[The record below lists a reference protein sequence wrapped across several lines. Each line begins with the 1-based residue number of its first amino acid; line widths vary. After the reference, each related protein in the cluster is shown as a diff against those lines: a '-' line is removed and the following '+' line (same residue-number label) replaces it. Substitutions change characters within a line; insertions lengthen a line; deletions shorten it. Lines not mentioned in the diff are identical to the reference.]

1 MKRALLAAAGLLAF
15 AAAAA
20 APWLAGN
27 YGISF
32 GINLLQ
38 FAVLATAW
46 GMFSG
51 PTRLVS
57 LATVAFFGV
66 GAYTVAVLG
75 EALPWPAVLAVALGV
90 SVALALAV
98 GFATLRLS
106 GVHFVIFTFGLAELV
121 KQLVT
126 WYEVNVTR
134 SIGRYVFLEITQRG
148 IYLQLLALFALV
160 LAVGWLVGRSRLGF
174 ALRVSGADETVARH
188 VGINTAL
195 AKQLLFAISAG
206 FMGLAGAIVAPR
218 WTYIDP
224 AIAFNPT
231 ISFEVVI
238 MALLGGA
245 ARLLGPLAGV
255 VPLVILFEVLSA
267 RFPNTFSILLGVTF
281 LVIVY
286 FVPDGVVGLI
296 DKLRRRGRTPP
307 SAPAAPATSAA
318 EAAAP

>member
-1 MKRALLAAAGLLAF
+1 MTRRDLVCLAAGAAIAV
-15 AAAAA
+15 AAAAV
-20 APWLAGN
+20 PWITGD
-27 YGISF
+27 YGVSF

-38 FAVLATAW
+38 FAVMATAW

-66 GAYTVAVLG
+66 GAYTVAVIG
-75 EALPWPAVLAVALGV
+75 DTLPWPAVIATALVAGV
-90 SVALALAV
+90 VLALAV

-106 GVHFVIFTFGLAELV
+106 GMHFVIFTFGLAELV

-134 SIGRYVFLEITQRG
+134 SIGRYVFLDITQRE
-148 IYLQLLALFALV
+148 IYLQLVALFVLV
-160 LAVGWLVGRSRLGF
+160 LLTGWWIRRSRLGF
-174 ALRVSGADETVARH
+174 ALRVIGGDEVVARH
-188 VGINTAL
+188 VGIDTAF
-195 AKQLLFAISAG
+195 AKQVLFAVSAG
-206 FMGLAGAIVAPR
+206 FIAVTGAIVAPR

-224 AIAFNPT
+224 AIAFNAT

-255 VPLVILFEVLSA
+255 VPLVILFELLAA

-286 FVPDGVVGLI
+286 LLPRGVTGWLERMAR
-296 DKLRRRGRTPP
+296 LRRRAITPLARP
-307 SAPAAPATSAA
+307 
-318 EAAAP
+318 

>member
-1 MKRALLAAAGLLAF
+1 MR
-15 AAAAA
+15 
-20 APWLAGN
+20 WLAIALGLGAMGIVPWMTGD
-27 YGISF
+27 YGVSF

-38 FAVLATAW
+38 FAVMATAW

-57 LATVAFFGV
+57 LATVAFFGT

-75 EALPWPAVLAVALGV
+75 EALPWPAVLATALVVGIV
-90 SVALALAV
+90 LAIVV
-98 GFATLRLS
+98 GFTTLRLS
-106 GVHFVIFTFGLAELV
+106 GAHFVIFTFGLAELV

-134 SIGRYVFLEITQRG
+134 SIGRYVFLDITQRE
-148 IYLQLLALFALV
+148 IYLQLLAL
-160 LAVGWLVGRSRLGF
+160 LAITLACGWLVRRSRMGL
-174 ALRVSGADETVARH
+174 ALRVIGADETVARH
-188 VGINTAL
+188 VGIDTAL
-195 AKQLLFAISAG
+195 VKTSLFSLSAG
-206 FMGLAGAIVAPR
+206 FMALTGAIVAPR

-245 ARLLGPLAGV
+245 ARLFGPLAGV
-255 VPLVILFEVLSA
+255 IPLVILFEILSA
-267 RFPNTFSILLGVTF
+267 RFPNTFSILLGATF

-286 FVPDGVVGLI
+286 FVPNGVSGWF
-296 DKLRRRGRTPP
+296 DRWRGARVTPMK
-307 SAPAAPATSAA
+307 ANT
-318 EAAAP
+318 

>member
-1 MKRALLAAAGLLAF
+1 MKPQAAR
-15 AAAAA
+15 
-20 APWLAGN
+20 WLAVALGLVALAGVPWMTGD
-27 YGISF
+27 YGVSF

-38 FAVLATAW
+38 FAVMATAW

-75 EALPWPAVLAVALGV
+75 EGLASPVVLAI
-90 SVALALAV
+90 ALAV
-98 GFATLRLS
+98 SVVLAIVVGFTTLRLS
-106 GVHFVIFTFGLAELV
+106 GAHFVIFTFGLAELV

-134 SIGRYVFLEITQRG
+134 SIGRYVFLDVTQRE
-148 IYLQLLALFALV
+148 IYLQLLALLALT
-160 LAVGWLVGRSRLGF
+160 LACGWLVRRSRLGL
-174 ALRVSGADETVARH
+174 ALRVIGADETVARH

-195 AKQLLFAISAG
+195 VKTTLFALSAG
-206 FMGLAGAIVAPR
+206 FMALTGAIVAPR

-245 ARLLGPLAGV
+245 SRLFGPLAGV
-255 VPLVILFEVLSA
+255 IPLVILFEILSA

-281 LVIVY
+281 MVIVY
-286 FVPDGVVGLI
+286 FVPNGVSGWL
-296 DKLRRRGRTPP
+296 DRWRG
-307 SAPAAPATSAA
+307 ALLAKA
-318 EAAAP
+318 

>member
-1 MKRALLAAAGLLAF
+1 MSDYAVAL
-15 AAAAA
+15 
-20 APWLAGN
+20 
-27 YGISF
+27 

-38 FAVLATAW
+38 FGVMATAW
-46 GMFSG
+46 GLFSG

-66 GAYTVAVLG
+66 GAYTVAVVG
-75 EALPWPAVLAVALGV
+75 ETLPWPAVLALALAAG
-90 SVALALAV
+90 VALALVV

-134 SIGRYVFLEITQRG
+134 SLGRYVFLDITQRD
-148 IYLQLLALFALV
+148 ILVQLAVLLALVLV
-160 LAVGWLVGRSRLGF
+160 AGVLVRRSRLGL
-174 ALRVSGADETVARH
+174 ALRVIGEDETVARH
-188 VGINTAL
+188 VGVDTTF
-195 AKQLLFAISAG
+195 AKQALFAISAG
-206 FMGLAGAIVAPR
+206 FIALTGAIVAPR

-224 AIAFNPT
+224 AIAFSPT

-245 ARLLGPLAGV
+245 TRLWGPLAGV
-255 VPLVILFEVLSA
+255 IPVALLIEVLTA
-267 RFPNTFSILLGVTF
+267 RFPNAFPIVLGVAF

-286 FVPDGVVGLI
+286 FLPNGVAGALER
-296 DKLRRRGRTPP
+296 LRRDR
-307 SAPAAPATSAA
+307 APA
-318 EAAAP
+318 

>member
-1 MKRALLAAAGLLAF
+1 
-15 AAAAA
+15 
-20 APWLAGN
+20 
-27 YGISF
+27 
-32 GINLLQ
+32 
-38 FAVLATAW
+38 
-46 GMFSG
+46 MFSG

-57 LATVAFFGV
+57 LATVASFGV
-66 GAYTVAVLG
+66 GAYTVAVIG
-75 EALPWPAVLAVALGV
+75 DTLPWPAVIATALVAGV
-90 SVALALAV
+90 VLALAV

-106 GVHFVIFTFGLAELV
+106 GMHFVIFTFGLAELV

-134 SIGRYVFLEITQRG
+134 SIGRYVFLDVTQRE
-148 IYLQLLALFALV
+148 IYLQLLALLALV
-160 LAVGWLVGRSRLGF
+160 LLTGWWVRRSRLGL
-174 ALRVSGADETVARH
+174 ALRVIGADEVVARH
-188 VGINTAL
+188 VGVDTAF

-206 FMGLAGAIVAPR
+206 FIAVTGAIVAPR

-224 AIAFNPT
+224 AIAFNAT

-255 VPLVILFEVLSA
+255 VPLVILFELLAA

-286 FVPDGVVGLI
+286 LLPRGVTGWLERMAR
-296 DKLRRRGRTPP
+296 LRRRAITPLARP
-307 SAPAAPATSAA
+307 
-318 EAAAP
+318 